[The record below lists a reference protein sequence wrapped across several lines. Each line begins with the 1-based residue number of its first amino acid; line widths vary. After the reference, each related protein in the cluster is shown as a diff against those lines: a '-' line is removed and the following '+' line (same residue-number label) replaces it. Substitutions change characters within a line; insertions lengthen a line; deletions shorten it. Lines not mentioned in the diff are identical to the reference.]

1 MYPRFS
7 LNNHTK
13 KKETRVKNSTETV
26 SRPSLV
32 YSSLVLWP
40 SLTIFGTENM
50 DFAVNTKNNNNDDD
64 DKKMLHQTRMKN
76 SFRSYGEACS
86 FSVEF
91 AVGLAVREVF
101 KC

>member
-1 MYPRFS
+1 
-7 LNNHTK
+7 
-13 KKETRVKNSTETV
+13 
-26 SRPSLV
+26 
-32 YSSLVLWP
+32 
-40 SLTIFGTENM
+40 M